1 MIKLNKRREAK
12 YMETINLRNYAHLGD
27 AVWELFVRE
36 HIIEHYK
43 NPKDLHK
50 ATTDRVK
57 SSFQAS
63 MLDLIEEDLTQ
74 EEQEIKRRARN
85 MEVPIA
91 RRNNQNEYRQ
101 ATAFEALIGYWY
113 REDRMRL
120 SRIFDKLLSEI
131 LK

>member
-1 MIKLNKRREAK
+1 MQE
-12 YMETINLRNYAHLGD
+12 INLRNYAHLGD

-36 HIIEHYK
+36 HLIEK
-43 NPKDLHK
+43 CVKPKDLHK
-50 ATTDRVK
+50 CTTDKVK

-63 MLDLIEEDLTQ
+63 MLDLIENELTEAEQDLR
-74 EEQEIKRRARN
+74 RRARN

-101 ATAFEALIGYWY
+101 ATAFEALVGYWY
-113 REDRMRL
+113 KEDKARL
-120 SRIFDKLLSEI
+120 SHFFDKLLSEI

>member
-1 MIKLNKRREAK
+1 
-12 YMETINLRNYAHLGD
+12 METINLRNCAHLGD

-36 HIIEHYK
+36 HIIEQYK

-63 MLDLIEEDLTQ
+63 MLDLIDSDLTQ

-113 REDRMRL
+113 REDRLRL
-120 SRIFDKLLSEI
+120 SAIFDKLLSEI